1 MTENIQ
7 KRFINHATVAAYL
20 GVIVEKMKKDSF
32 SPDLV
37 VGLSRGGLTPGV
49 MLSHFL
55 GKPFVPFQTA
65 LRDHPAW
72 NTDTEEFKTIEKVII
87 IDDICDTGDTFKKLK
102 LELDK
107 KFPSIDIR
115 FACLHYNRPCNFPI
129 DWYGTFIDKEK
140 HDQWIVYPWEDWWER
155 DAVESSIVNDII
167 GRLPT

>member
-72 NTDTEEFKTIEKVII
+72 NTDTEEFKTIEKVVI
-87 IDDICDTGDTFKKLK
+87 IDDIVTQVIHLKNSNQNWIRNFLVLILDLLVYTIIDLAIFQLIGMAHSLTKKNMINGLCTHGKIGGKEMLLK
-102 LELDK
+102 
-107 KFPSIDIR
+107 
-115 FACLHYNRPCNFPI
+115 
-129 DWYGTFIDKEK
+129 
-140 HDQWIVYPWEDWWER
+140 
-155 DAVESSIVNDII
+155 AV
-167 GRLPT
+167 L

>member
-65 LRDHPAW
+65 LRDHPCW
-72 NTDTEEFKTIEKVII
+72 NTDTE
-87 IDDICDTGDTFKKLK
+87 
-102 LELDK
+102 
-107 KFPSIDIR
+107 
-115 FACLHYNRPCNFPI
+115 
-129 DWYGTFIDKEK
+129 
-140 HDQWIVYPWEDWWER
+140 
-155 DAVESSIVNDII
+155 
-167 GRLPT
+167 